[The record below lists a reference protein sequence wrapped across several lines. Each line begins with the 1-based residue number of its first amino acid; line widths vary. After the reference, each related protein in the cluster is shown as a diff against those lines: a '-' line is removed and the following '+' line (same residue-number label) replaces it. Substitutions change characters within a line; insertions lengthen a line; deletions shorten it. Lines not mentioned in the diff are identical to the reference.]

1 VFGSTKP
8 RFEIQLYVKPNKKH
22 GSMVVIAFQNVFRLE
37 MHRNNFLKNLF
48 LISAHQND
56 VKIKKN

>member
-1 VFGSTKP
+1 MFGSTKL

-22 GSMVVIAFQNVFRLE
+22 DSIVVIAFQNVFRLK
-37 MHRNNFLKNLF
+37 MYRNNFLKNLF

-56 VKIKKN
+56 VKI

>member
-8 RFEIQLYVKPNKKH
+8 RFEIQLYIKPNKKH
-22 GSMVVIAFQNVFRLE
+22 GSMVVITFQNVFRLE
-37 MHRNNFLKNLF
+37 MHRNKFLKNLF

-56 VKIKKN
+56 VKI